1 MGVVTERPPSIDL
14 TTRSGLV
21 VRIRQARQV
30 DESSLRAGFRH
41 LSDESRYARFFTAV
55 PELEGS
61 LLRSLTDLDGHRRFA
76 FAVFDPAIPSELPV
90 ADATGTIDGFGV
102 GVARFIR
109 SDADADADG
118 TVAELSI
125 AVIDDYHGRGVGHL
139 MLTGLLVAAQHH
151 GVERL
156 QAFVLTANVAMVHLL
171 QSFGADELHPAHRD
185 PAVRA
190 FEFALDSGRCLES
203 LDPEIVA
210 AFARIA

>member
-1 MGVVTERPPSIDL
+1 MRVVTERPPSIDL

-76 FAVFDPAIPSELPV
+76 FAVFDPAVPSELP
-90 ADATGTIDGFGV
+90 ASSSTGAIDGFGV

-109 SDADADADG
+109 SDAAEA
-118 TVAELSI
+118 VAELSI
-125 AVIDDYHGRGVGHL
+125 AVIDDYHGRGLGHL
-139 MLTGLLVAAQHH
+139 MLTGLLVAARHH
-151 GVERL
+151 GIDRL

-171 QSFGADELHPAHRD
+171 QSFGAHELHPEHRD
-185 PAVRA
+185 PTVRT
-190 FEFALDSGRCLES
+190 FEFALETSRCLDS
-203 LDPEIVA
+203 LDPEVVA

>member
-1 MGVVTERPPSIDL
+1 VTERPPSIDL

-41 LSDESRYARFFTAV
+41 LSDASRYSRFFTAV

-61 LLRSLTDLDGHRRFA
+61 LLRSLTDLDGHLRFA
-76 FAVFDPAIPSELPV
+76 FAVFDPAVPSELPS
-90 ADATGTIDGFGV
+90 AASSGAIDGFGV

-109 SDADADADG
+109 SDPAD
-118 TVAELSI
+118 TVAELSL
-125 AVIDDYHGRGVGHL
+125 AVIDDYHGHGLGHV
-139 MLTGLLVAAQHH
+139 MLTGLLVAARRH
-151 GVERL
+151 GIDRL
-156 QAFVLTANVAMVHLL
+156 QAFVLAGNAAMVHLL

-185 PAVRA
+185 PAVRT
-190 FEFALDSGRCLES
+190 FEFALDTDRCLES
-203 LDPEIVA
+203 LDPDMVA